1 MKKCNNFDQVLVNGL
16 ILTVSSEVMSGIVF
30 NFCRT
35 PSSSDYWQKVCTVF
49 CDNRLGSINGSST
62 WLTTCNIMPSTEI
75 NGGHSTPLCGC
86 QSQIDF
92 ASGIGGPTSRLNSQG
107 PGSSELWAFMLYEH
121 VLVILKF
128 VLMGSMSRFSQY
140 INDMMR
146 CHELYSQPHVQ
157 QHQQQQQRQK
167 HRAPHPSHLTATAHV
182 T

>member
-49 CDNRLGSINGSST
+49 CDNRLGSGNVSST
-62 WLTTCNIMPSTEI
+62 CYTIMHSTEI

-92 ASGIGGPTSRLNSQG
+92 ASGIGGPPSRLNSQG

-128 VLMGSMSRFSQY
+128 VLMGSMARFSKY
-140 INDMMR
+140 INEMSR
-146 CHELYSQPHVQ
+146 
-157 QHQQQQQRQK
+157 
-167 HRAPHPSHLTATAHV
+167 
-182 T
+182 